1 MFFLNKVFVGRMIQT
16 VFRKHIPIHE
26 KGFKS
31 SLQTD
36 HRETIKVL
44 RLGIHISK
52 EIYSKMSWT
61 KKLYITK
68 KK

>member
-1 MFFLNKVFVGRMIQT
+1 MFFEQSIRRKNDSDGFW
-16 VFRKHIPIHE
+16 KHIPIHE

-36 HRETIKVL
+36 HRETIQSPS
-44 RLGIHISK
+44 LGLHISK

-61 KKLYITK
+61 KKTVYH
-68 KK
+68 